1 MRSIEKNIK
10 VDILYRIFSNLDF
23 TSAIWVLYLSSK
35 GISLVKIGI
44 LESIFHI
51 TSFICETPTGAI
63 ADLLGRR
70 NTLVMGRL
78 MAFVSSIIMLISNSF
93 LGFALG
99 FVFSALSFNLNSGS
113 EEALIYDT
121 LKELEK
127 EKEYSNIISK
137 LNVVIEVAS
146 GIAVFIGGILSEKS
160 FVLSYVIA
168 ALISLTALNVALLF
182 KEPKYKCDDKVN
194 IKKHFK
200 ESYFIIKDDSK
211 IKFILFFFPLVDTFT
226 AMLYFYGQKFF
237 EVKGFSITVIAIIF
251 VIKSICST
259 LGNLMFVKIKRILK
273 KRTIFIMISCISIC
287 LILVGFLDN
296 KFSVILF
303 VIVGFFDAILYVI
316 SSTLLNKEIPS
327 EQRAT
332 LISVDSMSYSA
343 FMIILF
349 PLAGYLGEKI
359 SLSNIFIILGIVLFV
374 INIININN
382 INKFKI

>member
-127 EKEYSNIISK
+127 EKEYSSIISK

-146 GIAVFIGGILSEKS
+146 GIAVFIGG
-160 FVLSYVIA
+160 
-168 ALISLTALNVALLF
+168 
-182 KEPKYKCDDKVN
+182 
-194 IKKHFK
+194 
-200 ESYFIIKDDSK
+200 
-211 IKFILFFFPLVDTFT
+211 
-226 AMLYFYGQKFF
+226 
-237 EVKGFSITVIAIIF
+237 
-251 VIKSICST
+251 
-259 LGNLMFVKIKRILK
+259 
-273 KRTIFIMISCISIC
+273 
-287 LILVGFLDN
+287 
-296 KFSVILF
+296 
-303 VIVGFFDAILYVI
+303 
-316 SSTLLNKEIPS
+316 
-327 EQRAT
+327 
-332 LISVDSMSYSA
+332 
-343 FMIILF
+343 
-349 PLAGYLGEKI
+349 
-359 SLSNIFIILGIVLFV
+359 
-374 INIININN
+374 
-382 INKFKI
+382 